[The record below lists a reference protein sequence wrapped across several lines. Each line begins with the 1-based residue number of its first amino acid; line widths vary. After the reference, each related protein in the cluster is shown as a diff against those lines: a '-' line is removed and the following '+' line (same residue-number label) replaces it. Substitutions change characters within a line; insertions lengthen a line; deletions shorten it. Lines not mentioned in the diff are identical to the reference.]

1 MLHIYAILV
10 ALNIHLSAVRCHT
23 KLFSETRS
31 VITYPPWR
39 GNNLI
44 TNGTKPQYDMSA
56 MGENYVDGEYTFP
69 YGPLTQRA
77 RYSQQWMYPC
87 GGMPTSSNRSLWP
100 VSGGAVAIQPGW
112 FQGIAT
118 SSHKTAMF
126 YINIGING
134 PGEVAPPNMSHPVA
148 GPFQITGPT
157 NLEYPGTF
165 CIPQVPLVPGVT
177 FNIGDNVTIQVI
189 ELAQHGAAI
198 YNCADVTLA
207 DPADVP
213 EVNASNCFNSSDL
226 SFQLVYATGNLSS
239 SALPV
244 AVPCSSMSVTL
255 PVLVTILAFMLW

>member
-1 MLHIYAILV
+1 MLAICLV
-10 ALNIHLSAVRCHT
+10 LAALTLHLGVVQSHT
-23 KLFSETRS
+23 

-44 TNGTKPQYDMSA
+44 TNGTKPEHDMLA
-56 MGENYVDGEYTFP
+56 TGENYVDGQKTFP
-69 YGPLTQRA
+69 YGGFSKDFADEILSI
-77 RYSQQWMYPC
+77 SQQWMYPC
-87 GGMPTSSNRSLWP
+87 GGMPMSTNRSLWP
-100 VSGGAVAIQPGW
+100 VSGGALALQPGW
-112 FQGIAT
+112 FSG
-118 SSHKTAMF
+118 HKTAMF
-126 YINIGING
+126 YVNIGINE
-134 PGEVAPPNMSHPVA
+134 PGDVAPPNMSHPVA

-157 NLEYPGTF
+157 NVEYPGSF
-165 CIPQVPLVPGVT
+165 CLPQVPLVPGVT

-239 SALPV
+239 SALP
-244 AVPCSSMSVTL
+244 AFTPSSPMSLTL
-255 PVLVTILAFMLW
+255 PLLVAIFAFVLW